1 MLSTS
6 LLSTQHHVNTR
17 DPAWSRVQLCF
28 GMYRKVFTAKHSGST
43 HNVYC
48 GGSKPVPQSNPP
60 RPRGRPW
67 PIRVGAAARPQK
79 RAPAFP
85 RGCLPTRTPR
95 LLHSQPWFVACFS
108 RAPAPSFVLARPGL
122 LLVRQQQRYEDMS
135 PINHSLGDGPP
146 VRLSDLRLYYMLE
159 YISPASYF
167 CPFFSVV
174 PSSTSDCDRTLP
186 CVDRGSVMVH
196 RCPLCTKR
204 STAPCAVS
212 CNRHASQRPCRWLGG
227 GKGGVSPKPI
237 PGIRN

>member
-1 MLSTS
+1 
-6 LLSTQHHVNTR
+6 
-17 DPAWSRVQLCF
+17 
-28 GMYRKVFTAKHSGST
+28 
-43 HNVYC
+43 
-48 GGSKPVPQSNPP
+48 
-60 RPRGRPW
+60 
-67 PIRVGAAARPQK
+67 
-79 RAPAFP
+79 
-85 RGCLPTRTPR
+85 
-95 LLHSQPWFVACFS
+95 
-108 RAPAPSFVLARPGL
+108 
-122 LLVRQQQRYEDMS
+122 MS

-212 CNRHASQRPCRWLGG
+212 CNRHASQRPCRTEGG
-227 GKGGVSPKPI
+227 GHKPVFLQHFSGEAPGDSGASPREAASRLPDPLEQRTPGSGSSAAQGDGMASRWLAAYLQATTTRHRRVSSLLSAQIK
-237 PGIRN
+237 

>member
-43 HNVYC
+43 
-48 GGSKPVPQSNPP
+48 
-60 RPRGRPW
+60 
-67 PIRVGAAARPQK
+67 
-79 RAPAFP
+79 
-85 RGCLPTRTPR
+85 
-95 LLHSQPWFVACFS
+95 
-108 RAPAPSFVLARPGL
+108 
-122 LLVRQQQRYEDMS
+122 QQGYEDMS

-212 CNRHASQRPCRWLGG
+212 CNRHANQRPRLPFL
-227 GKGGVSPKPI
+227 SRRSRLYPL
-237 PGIRN
+237 PGTASQPAPPPLFPLPGYT